1 VISEVR
7 KEVASAPWL
16 KYKRERRVSDLPAH
30 LDVADTDKVG
40 RSTTCCARSLAFCP
54 MNPAL
59 ASKIGCRLRTSATLL
74 WRNRHQR
81 MFEECQLVNSIYADA
96 ASRIV
101 EREEEIKLQLA
112 NARALCDASAKCEDK
127 EQRRSAVLARNKA
140 QSALWEH
147 EQEARDQFSS
157 LHLLCTT
164 GAGQAGESQGLG
176 AGDEHYRLKWHRLR
190 SGSLPVL
197 SAGDRRCLCGGNR
210 RQRVRVRLPKTI
222 NGYVWFDDQQRAFL
236 VERITNPDGP
246 EGVKRVFLFQYK
258 GKRT

>member
-1 VISEVR
+1 
-7 KEVASAPWL
+7 
-16 KYKRERRVSDLPAH
+16 
-30 LDVADTDKVG
+30 
-40 RSTTCCARSLAFCP
+40 
-54 MNPAL
+54 
-59 ASKIGCRLRTSATLL
+59 
-74 WRNRHQR
+74 

-157 LHLLCTT
+157 LHLFVHYW
-164 GAGQAGESQGLG
+164 AQGKQ
-176 AGDEHYRLKWHRLR
+176 E
-190 SGSLPVL
+190 
-197 SAGDRRCLCGGNR
+197 NR
-210 RQRVRVRLPKTI
+210 RAWAQAMNTIVSNGTGSGAVLFQSFPQEIVDAFAEATGGQRVRVRLPRTI

-236 VERITNPDGP
+236 VERIANPDGP

-258 GKRT
+258 GKRNLTFEDTSIPATIGCS